1 MVKRITHSTPMSIS
15 RALRLCIGEQV
26 ALELQAPR
34 RRLILTMLGFKE
46 GAGVIVTAPKS
57 LMKGQNTEGSVAT
70 LRMVSGNYLCAFK
83 TRVDKVL
90 THPYPHF
97 HLSYP
102 DSAEFQTL
110 RHHERIPVN
119 LTVSVDHQRE
129 EYAARYNLPK
139 LLYCR
144 DLGMK
149 GASIEA
155 SDRIAPI
162 GESLFLT
169 FRFRVQSMD
178 QIVLLPATLKNIEEL
193 EPGVVLHGVEFDALE
208 EDTEL
213 LLAAFYYQQYL
224 IELGYLG
231 HD

>member
-1 MVKRITHSTPMSIS
+1 
-15 RALRLCIGEQV
+15 
-26 ALELQAPR
+26 
-34 RRLILTMLGFKE
+34 
-46 GAGVIVTAPKS
+46 
-57 LMKGQNTEGSVAT
+57 
-70 LRMVSGNYLCAFK
+70 
-83 TRVDKVL
+83 
-90 THPYPHF
+90 
-97 HLSYP
+97 
-102 DSAEFQTL
+102 
-110 RHHERIPVN
+110 
-119 LTVSVDHQRE
+119 
-129 EYAARYNLPK
+129 
-139 LLYCR
+139 
-144 DLGMK
+144 MK